1 MRIKLNDTKE
11 KKQQKER
18 VRKSLMKETVKV
30 NESIL
35 FTNIDTCWQ
44 NVQLGIHVPTN
55 LRVIH
60 KQTQHAFS

>member
-1 MRIKLNDTKE
+1 
-11 KKQQKER
+11 
-18 VRKSLMKETVKV
+18 MKETVKV

-35 FTNIDTCWQ
+35 FTNIDMCWQ